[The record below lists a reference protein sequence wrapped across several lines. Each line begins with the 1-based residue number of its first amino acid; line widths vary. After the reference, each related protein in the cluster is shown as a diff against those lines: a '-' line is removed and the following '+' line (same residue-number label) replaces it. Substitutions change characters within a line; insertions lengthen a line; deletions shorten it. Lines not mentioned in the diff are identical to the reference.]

1 MDDDA
6 STYRAP
12 ASPLPAFRYFSLPA
26 SPVAPPPNPLWL
38 TQESCAFKATTG
50 VVLGAGVGAMMGL
63 FFGILGADPSV
74 PVGPGGRAIPAAPL
88 AHQVRV
94 AWRALG
100 DKALW
105 YTKSFAV
112 ITALFSGCDCLFEKA
127 RGRHD
132 AINGSLS
139 GCATGAVLAAKQGPQ
154 AACLGCVGFAAFSV
168 AVDAPVT
175 VAAAATLG
183 VTTPHTPPTSQSR
196 SPQLRCRSQLLLR
209 PAVAA
214 LRACSSMR
222 KTVRDSWLG
231 LR

>member
-1 MDDDA
+1 M
-6 STYRAP
+6 
-12 ASPLPAFRYFSLPA
+12 
-26 SPVAPPPNPLWL
+26 
-38 TQESCAFKATTG
+38 
-50 VVLGAGVGAMMGL
+50 
-63 FFGILGADPSV
+63 
-74 PVGPGGRAIPAAPL
+74 GPGGRAIPAAPL

-112 ITALFSGCDCLFEKA
+112 ITALFSGCVCLFEKA

-168 AVDAPVT
+168 AVDA
-175 VAAAATLG
+175 LM
-183 VTTPHTPPTSQSR
+183 HQ
-196 SPQLRCRSQLLLR
+196 
-209 PAVAA
+209 
-214 LRACSSMR
+214 
-222 KTVRDSWLG
+222 
-231 LR
+231 

>member
-1 MDDDA
+1 MSLQLDALPKFAKALNTLICISTMDDDA

-12 ASPLPAFRYFSLPA
+12 ASALPAFRYFSLPA

-168 AVDAPVT
+168 AVDA
-175 VAAAATLG
+175 LM
-183 VTTPHTPPTSQSR
+183 HQ
-196 SPQLRCRSQLLLR
+196 
-209 PAVAA
+209 
-214 LRACSSMR
+214 
-222 KTVRDSWLG
+222 
-231 LR
+231 

>member
-12 ASPLPAFRYFSLPA
+12 ASALPAFRYFSLPA

-112 ITALFSGCDCLFEKA
+112 ITALFSGCDCLFKKA

-168 AVDAPVT
+168 AVDA
-175 VAAAATLG
+175 LM
-183 VTTPHTPPTSQSR
+183 HQ
-196 SPQLRCRSQLLLR
+196 
-209 PAVAA
+209 
-214 LRACSSMR
+214 
-222 KTVRDSWLG
+222 
-231 LR
+231 